1 MATRKASRKTQGVGF
16 PRRGDIYLVDSETRP
31 ALIVQKTS
39 PTSSPSWRPSPRSS
53 MCRYPTEVILEPGE
67 SGLPQRS
74 SVLLNQIKRIGHAS
88 PGSMQRVDQAIEI
101 SLGLV
106 RI

>member
-1 MATRKASRKTQGVGF
+1 
-16 PRRGDIYLVDSETRP
+16 
-31 ALIVQKTS
+31 
-39 PTSSPSWRPSPRSS
+39 